1 MISKPDTLLAMYLDD
16 NRLITKREIQR
27 ALGIS
32 RSTLCRWIYS
42 GKFPAPKI
50 KKHGWQRWLFKDVHQ
65 WLNEQNSK
73 AG

>member
-1 MISKPDTLLAMYLDD
+1 MISKPDTFLSMYLDD
-16 NRLITKREIQR
+16 NRLITKSEIQQ

-32 RSTLCRWIYS
+32 RSTLCRWISS

-50 KKHGWQRWLFKDVHQ
+50 KKYGLQRWLFKDVHE